1 MPSLKSLKSVAH
13 NLPHHFASTLNWWGD
28 DYAILH
34 LARAVETFPER
45 RVEIDVLQQTSVPV
59 LNGVAKEVVGALGGT
74 LQQLLAKAGFDPDIL
89 HSAIITYNFGV
100 PRDDPVYG
108 LPCYD
113 CTCTLATTGGRTYS
127 ANLTE
132 ASSW

>member
-1 MPSLKSLKSVAH
+1 MPSLKPLKSVAH

-34 LARAVETFPER
+34 LARAVEAFPER
-45 RVEIDVLQQTSVPV
+45 RVEINVLQQTSAPT
-59 LNGVAKEVVGALGGT
+59 LNGVAKEVTGALRET
-74 LQQLLAKAGFDPDIL
+74 LRQLLVKTGFDPDAL
-89 HSAIITYNFGV
+89 RSATITYDFGV
-100 PRDDPVYG
+100 PRSDPVYG

-113 CTCTLATTGGRTYS
+113 CTCTLVTTGGRSYS

-132 ASSW
+132 ASN